1 MSMQNISKDEA
12 QQVSLFDL
20 KEVLQMSNT
29 SIHTFK
35 ITLKNAELNSFVG
48 GLYLLPEYFQ

>member
-1 MSMQNISKDEA
+1 
-12 QQVSLFDL
+12 
-20 KEVLQMSNT
+20 MSNT